1 MSPSDDRLRALTT
14 SVEDRVRATLA
25 GELIG
30 LVASVQAIVAEEQA
44 RAAEDA
50 RHAAEHAR
58 RAVDDARRAAEVA
71 ASALV
76 SEAIAAERTTAAERL
91 ARDVDEARA
100 TAQAR
105 ERQAELVQS
114 ERLLGAVRAL
124 DAASSLTDVL
134 DRLVNAARDEAGRAA
149 LLVVRGASLRGWTH
163 AGFPDGTP
171 SAADLHVPASDAGLL
186 SAAIA
191 ARDVR
196 TTTEASHDVA
206 SGSVPA
212 PFTLSSDDRVGIAV
226 PVLVD
231 GHAVAVLYADDDGEL
246 PRTVPSAWPERVELL
261 TRHASRCLEGV
272 TARHTGAGNAS
283 GQTAEARAD
292 SAKVDDEA
300 AQRFAR
306 LLVSEIKLYH
316 EPIVDE
322 GRRARDLRHR
332 LHAEIER
339 ARKLYEERVPP
350 GVRDHTDY
358 FEQELVRTL
367 AGGDPV
373 LLGRDS

>member
-1 MSPSDDRLRALTT
+1 MSASDDRLRALTT

-25 GELIG
+25 GELTG

-44 RAAEDA
+44 RAAENA
-50 RHAAEHAR
+50 RHAAE
-58 RAVDDARRAAEVA
+58 DAQRAADEARHA
-71 ASALV
+71 AEAAATALV
-76 SEAIAAERTTAAERL
+76 SEAIAAERTMAAERL
-91 ARDVDEARA
+91 ARDMDDARMI
-100 TAQAR
+100 AQTR

-124 DAASSLTDVL
+124 DAASSLSDVL

-149 LLVVRGASLRGWTH
+149 LLVVRGASLRGWAL
-163 AGFPDGTP
+163 AGFPDDTP
-171 SAADLHVPASDAGLL
+171 SAADVEIPASEAGLL

-191 ARDVR
+191 AQDMR
-196 TTTEASHDVA
+196 TTAGASHDVA
-206 SGSVPA
+206 ASLPA

-231 GHAVAVLYADDDGEL
+231 DHAVGVLYADDDSES

-272 TARHTGAGNAS
+272 TARHTATGKVSGRAGEVRPDS
-283 GQTAEARAD
+283 G
-292 SAKVDDEA
+292 KVDDEG

-316 EPIVDE
+316 EPIVEE

-350 GVRDHTDY
+350 GVRGHTDY

-373 LLGRDS
+373 LLGHDS